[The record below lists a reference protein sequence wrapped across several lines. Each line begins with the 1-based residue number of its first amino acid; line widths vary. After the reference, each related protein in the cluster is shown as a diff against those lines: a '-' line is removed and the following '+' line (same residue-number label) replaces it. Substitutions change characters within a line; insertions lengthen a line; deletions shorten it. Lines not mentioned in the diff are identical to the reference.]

1 MTQRTPLAL
10 LPGLLCDGALWTA
23 QVQDLEGIADPW
35 VADFVSQTSIT
46 AMAQDVL
53 AAMPGRFALAGLS
66 MGGYVAFEVMR
77 QAPERVTRLALIAT
91 SPWPD
96 GPEHVQRRHEFMRL
110 AQTGR
115 FKGVTKRMLPE
126 LIHEGRLDDTHLAGA
141 VMAMAE
147 RVGKDAFLRQ
157 QRAIMARVDS
167 RPLLPGIEVPTLVLC
182 GRQDALTPLRRHE
195 EMHREIPAAELV
207 VLEDCGHLPPMERP
221 REVNAALR
229 AWLARD

>member
-1 MTQRTPLAL
+1 MTQRTPLVL
-10 LPGLLCDGALWTA
+10 LPGLLCDGALWAA
-23 QVQDLEGIADPW
+23 QVEELAGMADPW
-35 VADFVSQTSIT
+35 IADFTTQASMT
-46 AMAQDVL
+46 AMARDVL

-77 QAPERVTRLALIAT
+77 QAPERVTRFALIAT
-91 SPWPD
+91 SPRPD

-110 AQTGR
+110 AQTGQ
-115 FKGVTKRMLPE
+115 FKGVTRRMLPE
-126 LIHEGRLDDTHLAGA
+126 LIHESRLQDAELAGA

-167 RPLLPGIEVPTLVLC
+167 RPLLTRIEVPTLVLC
-182 GRQDALTPLRRHE
+182 GRQDALTPLRCHE